1 MAHQITITLPDRVY
15 EQLYQKA
22 LSERKSVREVAKETL
37 QSATLS
43 EEAKSTDS
51 DTGLS
56 QLVQKSDEELFE
68 IARSQLSLKK
78 RRRFNRL
85 INKHETGEKLSLEE
99 KRGMEKLIEEGDRLT
114 LIKSEAWVL
123 LKGRG
128 HQLPTLEEL
137 QAK

>member
-1 MAHQITITLPDRVY
+1 MAHQITITLPDQVY

-22 LSERKSVREVAKETL
+22 LSERKSVREVAQETL

-114 LIKSEAWVL
+114 FIKSEAWVL